1 MLLSVR
7 QEEIKIYVNLLKRN
21 VNYLVMKLKQIQKY
35 LVISCCSVSLRNLVK
50 QIWVKMHQNMKWD
63 FAIFAMFIKSTTLRK
78 LPN

>member
-1 MLLSVR
+1 M
-7 QEEIKIYVNLLKRN
+7 
-21 VNYLVMKLKQIQKY
+21 Y

-63 FAIFAMFIKSTTLRK
+63 FTIFAMFIEFTNLRK